1 MASGEPQPARDMFV
15 QGQPA
20 RQLGERPS
28 TGVLRDHAALL
39 CDARDPVRVGRDFA
53 DSDTRESPPVAIVN
67 EALATDYRD
76 GRKSACFA
84 VARRRIS
91 LALGPTR
98 STHRPA
104 RSARGPDIQRPHS
117 PSDRRGRRTLVVRSI
132 HDGAAVLVPLILF
145 VAAVIYHSRIRR
157 ARSRTDR
164 GAAHYRVGL
173 ARIEDRWSG
182 LGNPGTSLEDANH
195 VYAAD
200 LDVFGPG
207 NLFELLCA

>member
-164 GAAHYRVGL
+164 GAADRGSLERTRQSGHL
-173 ARIEDRWSG
+173 ARRRKPCVCSG
-182 LGNPGTSLEDANH
+182 PRRLRTREP
-195 VYAAD
+195 VRAA
-200 LDVFGPG
+200 VRIGKRNG
-207 NLFELLCA
+207 A